1 MAEIESLASEEPLA
15 KHVQRH
21 RTDRLIMLSD
31 GIFAI
36 ATTLAALEIRLPEHP
51 ASLQAMLADS
61 GQSLVAY
68 ALSFLVTAIFWIANR
83 ELFARVHR
91 TDNILTGLSLG
102 LLCGIAI
109 LPAAV
114 HVFYQPGGL
123 AVGFKFYCLVM
134 VVCGLMNSAMW
145 IYASARP
152 GVMRDEVTRA
162 ERWRRALPTLIMPA
176 MFFICLIVDKTH
188 VVWVIAP
195 VALSVFVLRRIVA
208 PRLSAS
214 KTVDSAA

>member
-1 MAEIESLASEEPLA
+1 VAEIESLATEEPLA

-36 ATTLAALEIRLPEHP
+36 ATTLAALEIHLPEHP
-51 ASLQAMLADS
+51 ASLEAMLAES

-68 ALSFLVTAIFWIANR
+68 VLSFLVTAVFWVSNR
-83 ELFARVHR
+83 ELFARVQR

-123 AVGFKFYCLVM
+123 TVGFKFYCLVM

-145 IYASARP
+145 IYASARQ
-152 GVMRDEVTRA
+152 GVMRDEVRHA
-162 ERWRRALPTLIMPA
+162 ERWRKALPTLIMPA
-176 MFFICLIVDKTH
+176 IFFVCLFVDKRH
-188 VVWVIAP
+188 MAWVIVP
-195 VALSVFVLRRIVA
+195 VAVAIFVLRRLVI
-208 PRLSAS
+208 PRFGSPKA
-214 KTVDSAA
+214 VDSAA

>member
-1 MAEIESLASEEPLA
+1 MAEIESLATEEPLA

-51 ASLQAMLADS
+51 ASLDAMLAES

-68 ALSFLVTAIFWIANR
+68 ALSFLVTAVFWIANR
-83 ELFARVHR
+83 ELFARIKR
-91 TDNILTGLSLG
+91 TDTILTGLSLG

-123 AVGFKFYCLVM
+123 TVGFKFYCLVM
-134 VVCGLMNSAMW
+134 AICGLMNSAMW
-145 IYASARP
+145 IYASARR
-152 GVMRDEVTRA
+152 GVMRDEVSSA
-162 ERWRRALPTLIMPA
+162 ERWRKALPTLIMPVV
-176 MFFICLIVDKTH
+176 FFICLFLDKRQM
-188 VVWVIAP
+188 VWVIAP
-195 VALSVFVLRRIVA
+195 VALSIFVLRRLVA
-208 PRLSAS
+208 PRLAS
-214 KTVDSAA
+214 SKAVDSAA

>member
-1 MAEIESLASEEPLA
+1 MAEIESLATEEPLA
-15 KHVQRH
+15 RHLQRH

-51 ASLQAMLADS
+51 ESLQAVLADS

-68 ALSFLVTAIFWIANR
+68 VLSFLVTAVFWIANR
-83 ELFARVHR
+83 ELFARIER

-123 AVGFKFYCLVM
+123 TVGFKFYCLVM
-134 VVCGLMNSAMW
+134 ALCGLMNAAMW
-145 IYASARP
+145 IYASARH
-152 GVMRDEVTRA
+152 GVMRDEIPA
-162 ERWRRALPTLIMPA
+162 SERWAKGLPTLIMPA
-176 MFFICLIVDKTH
+176 AFFACLFVDKGQMI
-188 VVWVIAP
+188 WVIAP
-195 VALSVFVLRRIVA
+195 VAAAVFVLRRVVA
-208 PRLSAS
+208 SRLKGS
-214 KTVDSAA
+214 KAVDSAA

>member
-1 MAEIESLASEEPLA
+1 MAEIESLAGEEPLA
-15 KHVQRH
+15 KHIQRH

-51 ASLQAMLADS
+51 ASLDAMLAES

-68 ALSFLVTAIFWIANR
+68 ALSFLVTAVFWIANR
-83 ELFARVHR
+83 ELFARIKR
-91 TDNILTGLSLG
+91 TDTILTGLSLG

-123 AVGFKFYCLVM
+123 TVGFKFYCLVM
-134 VVCGLMNSAMW
+134 VVCGLMSSAMW
-145 IYASARP
+145 IYAAARP
-152 GVMRDEVTRA
+152 GVMRDEVSHA
-162 ERWRRALPTLIMPA
+162 ERWRRALPTLIMPV
-176 MFFICLIVDKTH
+176 MFFVCLFIDKNH
-188 VVWVIAP
+188 MAWVIAP
-195 VALSVFVLRRIVA
+195 AALSIFVVRRLVA
-208 PRLSAS
+208 PRLAS
-214 KTVDSAA
+214 SKAVDSGA

>member
-1 MAEIESLASEEPLA
+1 MAEIESLATEEPLA
-15 KHVQRH
+15 RHVQRH

-36 ATTLAALEIRLPEHP
+36 ATTLAALEIHLPEHP
-51 ASLQAMLADS
+51 DSLAAMLAES

-68 ALSFLVTAIFWIANR
+68 ALSFLVTAVFWVANR
-83 ELFARVHR
+83 ELFARVRR
-91 TDNILTGLSLG
+91 TDNILTAFALG

-123 AVGFKFYCLVM
+123 TVGFKFYCLVM

-145 IYASARP
+145 IYASARR
-152 GVMRDEVTRA
+152 GVMRDEVTQA
-162 ERWRRALPTLIMPA
+162 ERWRKALPTLIMPA
-176 MFFICLIVDKTH
+176 VFFVCLFVDKRQM
-188 VVWVIAP
+188 VWVIAP
-195 VALSVFVLRRIVA
+195 VALSIFVLRRVVA
-208 PRLSAS
+208 PRLAPT
-214 KTVDSAA
+214 KAVDSAA